1 MGTKSK
7 AEFEI
12 AHVLFIDTVGYSK
25 LSIVEQREWLDTL
38 NRLVRSSERFR
49 AAEVTGELIRL
60 PTGDGMALV
69 FSDSPESPA
78 QCAAEISQALKDC
91 SHLRVRMGIH
101 SGPVSRVTDVN
112 DRSNAAGAGINIAQ
126 RVMSCGDA
134 GHILLSKRAAEDLIE
149 YPRWRP
155 YLHEIGEC
163 AFKHGTKI
171 TLVNFYDDQ
180 VGNAEL
186 PIRFQEYNRESRRR
200 LGFYRRHKFAVLTA
214 IVIGLLLGGHAVFN
228 QRLIRSKWRSPDTAL
243 AIPEKSIAVLPFEN
257 LSADKQ
263 NAYFA
268 DGVQDEILTVLAKV
282 ADLKVISRTSAMQ
295 YRAGAQRSLRDI
307 GKTLGVSH
315 VLEGSVQRTD
325 DHVRVSAQ
333 LIDART
339 DAHLWA
345 EHYDRELADI
355 FAIESEVAE
364 QIVSQL
370 KARLSPRE
378 KAAIQERSTS
388 NIAARDL
395 YIRAK
400 TLMASAVN
408 VRAGGNL
415 VDAAR
420 LLEEA
425 VGLDPKFL
433 LGYCY
438 LASTH
443 DQIYLAGIDHTPA
456 RLALAQKAV
465 DAALSLRPEAGEAH
479 LALAEHLYC
488 GYLDY
493 DRARQELAIARQELP
508 NEPRVFELL
517 GYIDRRQSRWT
528 ESLQNLER
536 ALELDPRN
544 SYYLQQIARSF
555 DYMRRFAEEAAALDR
570 ALEIVPQDTGV
581 RIQRAAV
588 ELAARANLKPMHST
602 IDVVLR
608 ENPNSAR
615 DLADQWL
622 YLALCERDFDAADRA
637 LAAMPDN
644 GYTNEGFSFPKSWY
658 EALVAHARG
667 DGPTEKAA
675 FARARVVVEKTV
687 REQPQYAQAL
697 CILGMIDAGLG
708 RPAEAIREGQHAA
721 ELLPVSKESINGS
734 LLMQYLTVI
743 YTWIGERDLAF
754 EQLAATVAIP
764 SPLNYGELQLNPD
777 WDPLRGDARFN
788 KIISSLE
795 PKDELTIHTK
805 R

>member
-1 MGTKSK
+1 MGTKLK

-25 LSIVEQREWLDTL
+25 LSIGEQRDWLDTL
-38 NRLVRSSERFR
+38 NRLVRSTERFR

-69 FSDSPESPA
+69 FADSPESPA

-91 SHLRVRMGIH
+91 SHLPVRMGIH

-112 DRSNAAGAGINIAQ
+112 DRSNAAGAGINIAE

-155 YLHEIGEC
+155 YLHELGEC

-186 PIRFQEYNRESRRR
+186 PIRFQEYNRESKRG

-214 IVIGLLLGGHAVFN
+214 IVIGLLLGGYAVFN
-228 QRLIRSKWRSPDTAL
+228 QRLIRSTWRSPDTAL

-257 LSADKQ
+257 LSADKE

-295 YRAGAQRSLRDI
+295 YGAGAQRNLRDI

-315 VLEGSVQRTD
+315 VLEGSVQRAD
-325 DHVRVSAQ
+325 GHVRVSAQ

-339 DAHLWA
+339 DAHVWA

-370 KARLSPRE
+370 KAHLSPRE

-395 YIRAK
+395 YTRAK

-408 VRAGGNL
+408 VRAEGNL
-415 VDAAR
+415 MDAAL

-425 VGLDPKFL
+425 VELDPKFL
-433 LGYCY
+433 LGYLN
-438 LASTH
+438 LASAH
-443 DQIYLAGIDHTPA
+443 DQIYFTGIDHTPA

-465 DAALSLRPEAGEAH
+465 DAALSLGPESGEAH

-488 GYLDY
+488 GYIDY
-493 DRARQELAIARQELP
+493 DRAREELAIARQLLP
-508 NEPRVFELL
+508 NEKRVFELL

-536 ALELDPRN
+536 ALELDPSNR
-544 SYYLQQIARSF
+544 YFLQQIARSF
-555 DYMRRFAEEAAALDR
+555 DYMRRFAEEATALDR
-570 ALEIVPQDTGV
+570 LLEIVPQDTGV

-588 ELAARANLKPMHST
+588 ELAARANSKPMHST
-602 IDVVLR
+602 IDAVLR
-608 ENPNSAR
+608 VNPNSAG

-644 GYTNEGFSFPKSWY
+644 GYINEGFSFPKSWY
-658 EALVAHARG
+658 EALVARARG
-667 DGPTEKAA
+667 DGPAEKAA

-687 REQPQYAQAL
+687 REQPQYAPAL
-697 CILGMIDAGLG
+697 CLLGMIDAGLG
-708 RPAEAIREGQHAA
+708 RSAEAIREGQHAV

-734 LLMQYLTVI
+734 LLMQYLAVI
-743 YTWIGERDLAF
+743 YTWVGEKDLAF
-754 EQLAATVAIP
+754 EQLAATIAIP
-764 SPLNYGELQLNPD
+764 SQLNYGELQLNPA
-777 WDPLRGDARFN
+777 WDALRGDARFK

>member
-25 LSIVEQREWLDTL
+25 LSVVEQREWLDTL

-49 AAEVTGELIRL
+49 AAEVTGDLIRL

-91 SHLRVRMGIH
+91 SHLPVRMGIH

-186 PIRFQEYNRESRRR
+186 PIRFQEYNRESRRG

-214 IVIGLLLGGHAVFN
+214 IAIGLLLGGYAVFN
-228 QRLIRSKWRSPDTAL
+228 QGLIRSKWRSPDTAL

-282 ADLKVISRTSAMQ
+282 ADLKVISRTSTMQ
-295 YRAGAQRSLRDI
+295 YKAGPQRSLRDI

-315 VLEGSVQRTD
+315 VLEGSVQRAD

-415 VDAAR
+415 LDAAR

-438 LASTH
+438 LASAH

-465 DAALSLRPEAGEAH
+465 DAALGLRPESGEAH
-479 LALAEHLYC
+479 LAFAEHLYC

-493 DRARQELAIARQELP
+493 DRARQELAIARQVLP
-508 NEPRVFELL
+508 NEARVFGLL
-517 GYIDRRQSRWT
+517 GYIDRRQSRWN

-555 DYMRRFAEEAAALDR
+555 DFMRRFAEEAAALDR

-588 ELAARANLKPMHST
+588 ELAARANSKPMHST
-602 IDVVLR
+602 IDVVLG
-608 ENPNSAR
+608 ENPNSAG

-658 EALVAHARG
+658 EALVAHTRG

-743 YTWIGERDLAF
+743 YTWTGERDLAF

-795 PKDELTIHTK
+795 PKNELTIHTK